1 MLYTAQTKR
10 AMKLC
15 FAAHRDQ
22 TDRSGLPYV
31 FHPFHLAEQMPDE
44 VTTVAALLHDVV
56 EDTDYTLEDLR
67 AMGFPAAARNSLDT
81 CTAFSSTPSASAIV
95 A

>member
-31 FHPFHLAEQMPDE
+31 CHPFHLAEQMPDE
-44 VTTVAALLHDVV
+44 VTTVAAAVKRA
-56 EDTDYTLEDLR
+56 DLR
-67 AMGFPAAARNSLDT
+67 HNSDLTRLDHV
-81 CTAFSSTPSASAIV
+81 TPKDLERAEKYRRAIEILQ
-95 A
+95 AE